1 MLVQSFSRSAIL
13 TTISNKDIEMTE
25 NCMNNIDLCIPETI
39 DCSNKFYCT
48 SKNLLKSINELL
60 SMVNPDYSENIDS
73 FKQFPGIQSGALIQ
87 KASSTYAF
95 NPDPGRYHTT
105 YMS

>member
-39 DCSNKFYCT
+39 D
-48 SKNLLKSINELL
+48 
-60 SMVNPDYSENIDS
+60 
-73 FKQFPGIQSGALIQ
+73 
-87 KASSTYAF
+87 
-95 NPDPGRYHTT
+95 
-105 YMS
+105 